1 MVVSV
6 VCRVEGLS
14 CVEDDTRGSDG
25 VSSRMERES

>member
-14 CVEDDTRGSDG
+14 CVEDETRGSAG
-25 VSSRMERES
+25 VSLTMERES